1 MNTTPINFKDA
12 WLKSQYV
19 LLQITLGFGFNE
31 SESGQILQEVKV
43 YMNSQASIIEEMSLR
58 LWLAKKVVRQCVFLV
73 SKDIFMS
80 PPAAGSPGHTFMK
93 NPFIK
98 SYNIHTTGQMGL
110 ASWTT
115 YLLVDIIGFNDLEA
129 AIILNVHP
137 FKLREQLSIARGL
150 VA

>member
-1 MNTTPINFKDA
+1 MDTTPMNFKDA
-12 WLKSQYV
+12 WQKNRHV
-19 LLQITLGFGFNE
+19 LLQIILGFGFNE

-43 YMNSQASIIEEMSLR
+43 YMNLQASIIEEMSLR

-110 ASWTT
+110 ATWAT

>member
-1 MNTTPINFKDA
+1 MDTTPMNFKDA
-12 WLKSQYV
+12 WQKNRHV
-19 LLQITLGFGFNE
+19 LLQIILGFGFNE

-110 ASWTT
+110 ATWTT

-137 FKLREQLSIARGL
+137 FKLREQLSIARGM